1 MKNLSI
7 SLPLVNGSEARMD
20 FASGKEL
27 IQTLISDDWGAPP
40 RCLLIKAR
48 SDDGTTVVISVPY
61 SDSDQA
67 HISVGKEES

>member
-1 MKNLSI
+1 MKNLHI
-7 SLPLVNGSEARMD
+7 SLPLVDGSCFPMD

-40 RCLLIKAR
+40 RCLLIEAR

-61 SDSDQA
+61 SDSDQV